1 MADIVLGNVN
11 LDVFGGPT
19 SLGVSV
25 DFGQTGTRG
34 SKMWFGAGDPSLTL
48 SGQEILVN
56 DTYINTS
63 TSDTYYGWMYQYI
76 ETPGNPTWERQY
88 QILEGMQGVQGFGYA
103 QLQGVQGVQ
112 GPRGLQGLEGHY
124 GVDGA
129 QGVQGT
135 QGVQGLNGLYAAQG
149 IQGVQGTQ
157 GIQGNQG
164 LQGIQGLIGLQ
175 GTQGVQGVQGIQG
188 ITGTQG
194 VQGPQ
199 GIQGIQGIQGTEGL
213 QGTQGLQGLQ
223 GTQGIQGITGTQG
236 LTGIQGLTGSFGGQT
251 FSYVYETSTVDPVD
265 LGSGIIRFNNTL
277 STATTLMI
285 SYLDSDTTDISTF
298 LTTIDDSSSAIK
310 GSFKVTNKDDA
321 NNYFM
326 YNIVGSHTHDDDHF
340 MVPVAYITGNGSALT
355 NSQNIYIT
363 FARTGDIGDTGAQGI
378 QGVQGTKGVQGLQG
392 LQGPQG
398 TQGVQGVQ
406 GPQGTTGIQGLQGIQ
421 GLTGSTLKVT
431 KSSVSLGT
439 IAVGPTWTETEITSV
454 CQRGLVS
461 LFNVSSSVS
470 TQFDIEVRSAASGA
484 GSIMLSTA
492 GFTGTAYNLSMPWY
506 FEADSGQSMW
516 VRIKN
521 VSGTSS
527 TFTLTSL
534 RVEKFI

>member
-112 GPRGLQGLEGHY
+112 GPRGLQGVEGHY
-124 GVDGA
+124 GVDG
-129 QGVQGT
+129 VQGLQGI
-135 QGVQGLNGLYAAQG
+135 QGVQGLDGLYAAQG
-149 IQGVQGTQ
+149 IQGT
-157 GIQGNQG
+157 
-164 LQGIQGLIGLQ
+164 
-175 GTQGVQGVQGIQG
+175 
-188 ITGTQG
+188 
-194 VQGPQ
+194 
-199 GIQGIQGIQGTEGL
+199 QGIQGIQGTQGLQGNEGL
-213 QGTQGLQGLQ
+213 QGTQGIQGVQGTEGLQGLTGIQGLQGLQ
-223 GTQGIQGITGTQG
+223 GTQGTQGTTGTQG

-251 FSYVYETSTVDPVD
+251 FNYVYETSTVDPVD
-265 LGSGIIRFNNTL
+265 LGSGVVRFDNTL

-285 SYLDSDTTDISTF
+285 SYLDADTVDISSF
-298 LTTIDDSSSAIK
+298 LTTIDDSTSGIK
-310 GSFKVTNKDDA
+310 GSFKVTNEADA
-321 NNYFM
+321 DNYFM

-355 NSQNIYIT
+355 NSQNVYIT
-363 FARTGDIGDTGAQGI
+363 FARTGDIGDTGAQG
-378 QGVQGTKGVQGLQG
+378 T
-392 LQGPQG
+392 
-398 TQGVQGVQ
+398 QGVQ
-406 GPQGTTGIQGLQGIQ
+406 GPQGTTGIQGLTGIQ
-421 GLTGSTLKVT
+421 GITGSTLKVT

-470 TQFDIEVRSAASGA
+470 TQFDIEVRSAASGT

-521 VSGTSS
+521 VSGASS